1 MQWLRRWK
9 RKNPVPSPDSGAGD
23 NPIENTDKSSAK
35 TCAKGVISRF
45 PELVPKSSEVEAF
58 IRWMRQHNCTGD
70 WQQSELYEVY
80 FEVCQLAEFDA
91 LGPIIF
97 GRELGKAGC
106 RRWPLDKRK
115 GGKGERIWMVTIPVA
130 GDLAV
135 KPPNLAGES
144 RLPKP
149 PKSIGKL
156 GNSPLGRKPV
166 RRVAY
171 Q

>member
-1 MQWLRRWK
+1 MFWK
-9 RKNPVPSPDSGAGD
+9 GWWQRKIQCQASKARNGVGVESS
-23 NPIENTDKSSAK
+23 DKSTAK

-58 IRWMRQHNCTGD
+58 IRWMRQHNCTGKWRQD
-70 WQQSELYEVY
+70 DLYEVY
-80 FEVCQLAEFDA
+80 FESCQLAEFEC
-91 LGPIIF
+91 LGPIRF
-97 GRELGKAGC
+97 GKGLAQVGC
-106 RRWPLDKRK
+106 RRWREDLRK
-115 GGKGERIWMVTIPVA
+115 GGKGERIWMVSIPVA
-130 GDLAV
+130 GDLAS
-135 KPPNLAGES
+135 KPRDLASEN